1 MSEVTEQALQAVP
14 AVTPPMLVVQLPII
28 QERLQDIRQ
37 AVTERTNQAKSLVCS
52 PETLRDV
59 KQARAELRAEFDS
72 LEDQRKAVKKA
83 VMEPY
88 EQFERTY
95 RECVSDAFTEADS
108 ALKGKIAS
116 VESGIKSQ
124 CENRLYAW
132 FEELKELNHL
142 DFLRWDQVGVKVD
155 MASAQQKTPKKLMA
169 QIEGFVQRV
178 REDVTMISG
187 MENAEEI
194 MVEYKKT
201 LNAPGAVHTVQERH
215 SAIAREAE
223 ARAMRVDSTRQE
235 EEHARQIEEA
245 VRKGGKAMV
254 PLEAAPAAPV
264 SEEQEQKYRCTFS
277 VVATKAQL
285 KKLKEFMNQ
294 EGIQYYA

>member
-1 MSEVTEQALQAVP
+1 MDEQMELQTAAPV
-14 AVTPPMLVVQLPII
+14 PPMLVVQLPII
-28 QERLQDIRQ
+28 QEHLQDIRQ
-37 AVTERTNQAKSLVCS
+37 AVTARTNQAKSLVCS

-59 KQARAELRAEFDS
+59 KQARAELRAEFDR

-88 EQFERTY
+88 ERFERIY
-95 RECVSDAFTEADS
+95 RECVSDAFTAADNE
-108 ALKGKIAS
+108 LKGKIAS

-187 MENAEEI
+187 MDDAEEI

-201 LNAPGAVHTVQERH
+201 LNAPVAVRTVQERH

-223 ARAMRVDSTRQE
+223 ARAARVDSTRQE
-235 EEHARQIEEA
+235 EDHARQIEEA
-245 VRKGGKAMV
+245 ARKAG
-254 PLEAAPAAPV
+254 EALAPPEAVPAAPV
-264 SEEQEQKYRCTFS
+264 PEGQEQKYRCTFS

-285 KKLKEFMNQ
+285 KKLKDFMNQ

>member
-1 MSEVTEQALQAVP
+1 MVEQMELQTALAFS
-14 AVTPPMLVVQLPII
+14 PPMMVVQLPII

-37 AVTERTNQAKSLVCS
+37 SVTVRTNQAKSLVCS

-72 LEDQRKAVKKA
+72 LEAQRKAIKKA

-88 EQFERTY
+88 DRFEKTY
-95 RECVSDAFTEADS
+95 KECVSDAFTAADNE
-108 ALKGKIAS
+108 LKGKIS
-116 VESGIKSQ
+116 NVESGIKSQ

-132 FEELKELNHL
+132 FEELRDLNHL
-142 DFLRWDQVGVKVD
+142 DFLRWEQTGIKVD

-178 REDVTMISG
+178 RDDVTMISG
-187 MENAEEI
+187 MEDAEEI
-194 MVEYKKT
+194 MLEYKRT
-201 LNAPGAVHTVQERH
+201 LNAPEAVRTVQERH

-223 ARAMRVDSTRQE
+223 SRAARADSSRQE
-235 EEHARQIEEA
+235 EYHARKVEEA
-245 VRKGGKAMV
+245 ARRAGEALA
-254 PLEAAPAAPV
+254 PPEAAPAAPV
-264 SEEQEQKYRCTFS
+264 PEEQKYRCTFS
-277 VVATKAQL
+277 VVATKEQL

>member
-1 MSEVTEQALQAVP
+1 MAEQMELQTALEFS
-14 AVTPPMLVVQLPII
+14 PPMMVVQLPII
-28 QERLQDIRQ
+28 QERLQDIRTS
-37 AVTERTNQAKSLVCS
+37 VTMRTNLAKSLVCS

-72 LEDQRKAVKKA
+72 LEAQRKAIKKA

-88 EQFERTY
+88 DRFEKTY
-95 RECVSDAFTEADS
+95 KECVSDAFTAADNE
-108 ALKGKIAS
+108 LKGKIS
-116 VESGIKSQ
+116 NVESGIKSQ

-132 FEELKELNHL
+132 FEELRDLNHL
-142 DFLRWDQVGVKVD
+142 DFLRWEQTGIKVD
-155 MASAQQKTPKKLMA
+155 MASAQQKTPKKLMT

-187 MENAEEI
+187 MEDAEEI

-201 LNAPGAVHTVQERH
+201 LNAPEAVRTVQERH

-223 ARAMRVDSTRQE
+223 ARAARADSSRQE
-235 EEHARQIEEA
+235 EYHARKVEEA
-245 VRKGGKAMV
+245 ARRAGEALA
-254 PLEAAPAAPV
+254 PPEAAPAAPV
-264 SEEQEQKYRCTFS
+264 PEGQKYRCTFS
-277 VVATKAQL
+277 VVATKEQL

-294 EGIQYYA
+294 EGIQYA

>member
-1 MSEVTEQALQAVP
+1 MDEQMELQTAAPV
-14 AVTPPMLVVQLPII
+14 PPMLVVQLPII
-28 QERLQDIRQ
+28 QERLQDIQQ
-37 AVTERTNQAKSLVCS
+37 AVTERTNQAKSLACA

-59 KQARAELRAEFDS
+59 KKARAELRAEFDS
-72 LEDQRKAVKKA
+72 LEDQRKAIKKA

-88 EQFERTY
+88 ERFEKVY
-95 RECVSDAFTEADS
+95 RECVSDAFTAADNE
-108 ALKGKIAS
+108 LKGKIAS

-178 REDVTMISG
+178 RDDVTMISG

-201 LNAPGAVHTVQERH
+201 LNAPEAVRTVQERH

-223 ARAMRVDSTRQE
+223 ARAARIGSIQQE
-235 EEHARQIEEA
+235 EDRARQIEETA
-245 VRKGGKAMV
+245 RNAR
-254 PLEAAPAAPV
+254 EAWAPPEASPAAPIP
-264 SEEQEQKYRCTFS
+264 EEREAKYRCTFS
-277 VVATKAQL
+277 VVATKEQL
-285 KKLKEFMNQ
+285 KKLKEFMNR

>member
-1 MSEVTEQALQAVP
+1 MAEQMELQTALEFS
-14 AVTPPMLVVQLPII
+14 PPMMVVQLPII

-37 AVTERTNQAKSLVCS
+37 SVTVRTNQAKSLVCS

-72 LEDQRKAVKKA
+72 LEAQRKAIKKA

-88 EQFERTY
+88 DRFEKTY
-95 RECVSDAFTEADS
+95 KECVSDAFTAADNE
-108 ALKGKIAS
+108 LKGKIS
-116 VESGIKSQ
+116 NVESGIKSQ

-132 FEELKELNHL
+132 FEELRDLNHL
-142 DFLRWDQVGVKVD
+142 DFLRWEQVGVKVD

-178 REDVTMISG
+178 RDDVTMISG
-187 MENAEEI
+187 MEDAEEI
-194 MVEYKKT
+194 MVEYKRT
-201 LNAPGAVHTVQERH
+201 LNAPEAVRTVQERH

-223 ARAMRVDSTRQE
+223 ARAARADSSRQE
-235 EEHARQIEEA
+235 EYHARKVEEA
-245 VRKGGKAMV
+245 ARRAGESLA
-254 PLEAAPAAPV
+254 PPESAPAAPV
-264 SEEQEQKYRCTFS
+264 PEGQKYRCTFS
-277 VVATKAQL
+277 VVATKEQL